1 MFKNFLFSPDIVSEM
16 WPLLRPDVHREVAQ
30 ERERLSKLQRQ
41 GHEEGHQVQTL
52 TKP

>member
-1 MFKNFLFSPDIVSEM
+1 
-16 WPLLRPDVHREVAQ
+16 VHREVAQ